1 MLAHI
6 GAFPITTMLYL
17 GDMLERVL
25 AEPQE
30 PGLRGDR
37 PLTVLNIILMLAHHN
52 ITIKLSFYH
61 IMHKLDEKNTTR
73 HSFYEHSPTEYWTL
87 TIYNWIS
94 IWTKKSKIC
103 FISTNGPLLKNRL
116 GFHS

>member
-1 MLAHI
+1 VLAHI
-6 GAFPITTMLYL
+6 GAFPITTIFYL

-61 IMHKLDEKNTTR
+61 IMHKLDKQKILHAIVFMNI
-73 HSFYEHSPTEYWTL
+73 L
-87 TIYNWIS
+87 LQS
-94 IWTKKSKIC
+94 I
-103 FISTNGPLLKNRL
+103 
-116 GFHS
+116 